1 MTLIERW
8 QNFKMGRILTEMQQ
22 ILKHYS
28 DWQSLFC
35 VDENGNPIRYCAD
48 NSQDESLETYG
59 RKIAGICFSEEVA
72 QDAVKTVLMEYT
84 FLLVPWF
91 FNDSQTV
98 DLCIEMPFPVG
109 YEHDEYG
116 TELFFTDVIFKFEKC
131 ENRGGFCVSKIIPV
145 K

>member
-59 RKIAGICFSEEVA
+59 RKIAGITSFFCFESVMT
-72 QDAVKTVLMEYT
+72 DGDKK
-84 FLLVPWF
+84 
-91 FNDSQTV
+91 V
-98 DLCIEMPFPVG
+98 DVF
-109 YEHDEYG
+109 
-116 TELFFTDVIFKFEKC
+116 
-131 ENRGGFCVSKIIPV
+131 
-145 K
+145 